1 MLGDMSAKCK
11 QEKNDEQ
18 VSFAEFETWCKM
30 EQANLKDSIKKG
42 GESIELLTAG
52 ITKLGTEAKT
62 LGEEI
67 SKLQSDVADYEAD
80 MKAST
85 KQRAKDHDA
94 FLAESQDYAESLD
107 ALERAIAVMS
117 KQDYDRKG
125 SGASLLQ
132 VSQNAQIPEKAK
144 AVIAAFVGMMDDS
157 EDEAPPEAN
166 AYEFQ

>member
-42 GESIELLTAG
+42 GESIELLSAG

-94 FLAESQDYAESLD
+94 FLAESQDYAESVD
-107 ALERAIAVMS
+107 AIDRALVVMQ
-117 KQDYDRKG
+117 KQDSDRKG
-125 SGASLLQ
+125 SGAALLQ
-132 VSQNAQIPEKAK
+132 ISESTRLPEKAK
-144 AVIAAFVGMMDDS
+144 AMIAAFTEMMRDDES
-157 EDEAPPEAN
+157 
-166 AYEFQ
+166 